1 MQTVYHLADLS
12 RDQRADAASFNP
24 VVSSKSSF
32 EDALNSASRVL
43 DKNKAKR
50 KLSKV
55 IRNCA
60 YRILI
65 KRLSF
70 ALPVYPLSLVCASTH
85 IADPLNSVCPIL
97 PFEP

>member
-32 EDALNSASRVL
+32 EDALNSAPRIL

-65 KRLSF
+65 KRALFCSARCTPSLSLSF
-70 ALPVYPLSLVCASTH
+70 MLQRT
-85 IADPLNSVCPIL
+85 
-97 PFEP
+97 